1 MNGDAV
7 KLTVS
12 THKLSGYRATQK
24 TAQRLADEAVRVVER
39 AVPGKMPDVQIVL
52 TSERCLADVSTAAEF
67 ETAGCTD
74 KRIQSRALRAAKR
87 LARETA
93 GRAVP
98 LADGGVLIVI
108 NVDQHPNEAT
118 FAITL
123 VHELVHAMQ
132 TSRKGV
138 RDRLIAGLRNDLGV
152 ERMTRRHNREHERCL
167 EQEEREAYGAE
178 HLAKRVAPSAAAA

>member
-1 MNGDAV
+1 M

-12 THKLSGYRATQK
+12 THKLFGYGATLR
-24 TAQRLADEAVRVVER
+24 TAKRLTEQAVRVVDR
-39 AVPGKMPDVQIVL
+39 AVPGHMPDVQIVL
-52 TSERCLADVSTAAEF
+52 TSERNLAEVATAAEW

-74 KRIQSRALRAAKR
+74 KRVQARALRAAKK
-87 LARETA
+87 LARDAA
-93 GRAVP
+93 GRAIP

-108 NVDQHPNEAT
+108 NVDQHPNEAA

-138 RDRLIAGLRNDLGV
+138 HDRLVSGLRHDLGI
-152 ERMTRRHNREHERCL
+152 ERMSRRESREHDRCM
-167 EQEEREAYGAE
+167 EQEENEAYGAE
-178 HLAKRVAPSAAAA
+178 YLAGRLVPAAAA

>member
-1 MNGDAV
+1 M

-12 THKLSGYRATQK
+12 THKLFGYGSTLR
-24 TAQRLADEAVRVVER
+24 TAKRLSEEAVRIVER
-39 AVPGKMPDVQIVL
+39 AVSGRMPNVKVVL
-52 TSERCLADVSTAAEF
+52 TGERNLAEVTTAAEW

-74 KRIQSRALRAAKR
+74 KRTQSRALRDAKR
-87 LARETA
+87 YARDVA
-93 GRAVP
+93 GRSIP
-98 LADGGVLIVI
+98 LADGGVLVVI

-138 RDRLIAGLRNDLGV
+138 RDRLIAGLRHDLGV
-152 ERMTRRHNREHERCL
+152 EKQSRRWDREHARCL
-167 EQEEREAYGAE
+167 EAEEKEAYGSE
-178 HLAKRVAPSAAAA
+178 YLAGRLVPAAAA

>member
-1 MNGDAV
+1 M

-12 THKLSGYRATQK
+12 THKLFGYGSTLR
-24 TAQRLADEAVRVVER
+24 TAKRLCEEAVRIVER
-39 AVPGKMPDVQIVL
+39 SVAGRMPDVQVVL
-52 TSERCLADVSTAAEF
+52 TGERNLAEVATAAEW

-74 KRIQSRALRAAKR
+74 KRVQARALRSAKK
-87 LARETA
+87 LARDTA
-93 GRAVP
+93 GRAIP
-98 LADGGVLIVI
+98 QADGGVLIVV
-108 NVDQHPNEAT
+108 NVDQHPNEAV

-152 ERMTRRHNREHERCL
+152 ERMPRRKYREHERLL
-167 EQEEREAYGAE
+167 EAEEKEAYGSE
-178 HLAKRVAPSAAAA
+178 YLAGRLVPAAAA

>member
-1 MNGDAV
+1 M

-12 THKLSGYRATQK
+12 THKLFGYRATLR
-24 TAQRLADEAVRVVER
+24 TAKRLTEEAVRIVDR
-39 AVPGKMPDVQIVL
+39 AVAGRMPDVQVVL
-52 TSERCLADVSTAAEF
+52 TAERNLAQVATAAEW

-74 KRIQSRALRAAKR
+74 KRVQARALRSARK
-87 LARETA
+87 LARDTA

-98 LADGGVLIVI
+98 LVDGGVLIVV

-132 TSRKGV
+132 TSRKDV
-138 RDRLIAGLRNDLGV
+138 RDRLIAGLRHDLGV
-152 ERMTRRHNREHERCL
+152 EKQSRRQYREHERCL
-167 EQEEREAYGAE
+167 EAEEREAYGAE
-178 HLAKRVAPSAAAA
+178 YLAGRLVPAAAS

>member
-1 MNGDAV
+1 MNGDVV

-12 THKLSGYRATQK
+12 THKLPGYRATLR
-24 TAQRLADEAVRVVER
+24 TAKRLTEEAVRIVER
-39 AVPGKMPDVQIVL
+39 SVAGRMPDVQVVL
-52 TSERCLADVSTAAEF
+52 TSERCLAEVATAAEV

-74 KRIQSRALRAAKR
+74 KWVQSRALRSAKK
-87 LARETA
+87 LAGETA
-93 GRAVP
+93 ARAIP
-98 LADGGVLIVI
+98 LSDGGVLIVV

-152 ERMTRRHNREHERCL
+152 ERLSRRQSREHDRLL
-167 EQEEREAYGAE
+167 EAEEREAYGAE
-178 HLAKRVAPSAAAA
+178 HLAGRLVPSAAA

>member
-1 MNGDAV
+1 M

-12 THKLSGYRATQK
+12 THKLFGYGATLR
-24 TAQRLADEAVRVVER
+24 TAKRLAEQAVTVVNR
-39 AVPGKMPDVQIVL
+39 AVPGQMPDVQIVL
-52 TSERCLADVSTAAEF
+52 TSERNLAEVSTAAEW

-74 KRIQSRALRAAKR
+74 KRVHARALRSAKK
-87 LARETA
+87 LARDTA

-98 LADGGVLIVI
+98 LADGGVLIVV
-108 NVDQHPNEAT
+108 NVDQLPNEAV

-138 RDRLIAGLRNDLGV
+138 RDRLVAGLRNDLGV
-152 ERMTRRHNREHERCL
+152 EKQSRRKNQEHERCL
-167 EQEEREAYGAE
+167 EREEKEAYGAE
-178 HLAKRVAPSAAAA
+178 YLAGRLVPAAAA

>member
-1 MNGDAV
+1 M
-7 KLTVS
+7 KLDVS
-12 THKLSGYRATQK
+12 THKLFGYRSTLR
-24 TAQRLADEAVRVVER
+24 TAKRLTEEAVRVVDR
-39 AVPGKMPDVQIVL
+39 SVAGRMPDLRVVL
-52 TSERCLADVSTAAEF
+52 TSERNFAEVSTTAEW

-74 KRIQSRALRAAKR
+74 KRTQSRALRAAKK

-93 GRAVP
+93 ARAVP
-98 LADGGVLIVI
+98 LADGGVLIVV

-138 RDRLIAGLRNDLGV
+138 RDRLIAGLRHDLGV
-152 ERMTRRHNREHERCL
+152 ERLSRRQSRELDRLFEAD
-167 EQEEREAYGAE
+167 EKEAYGAE
-178 HLAKRVAPSAAAA
+178 HLAGRLVPAAAA